1 MKKFKELYSFTVNK
15 EQLVEEQVK
24 EKRGEE
30 EVTVT
35 HKVKKETP
43 IKFFIKKPSRKEL
56 DEIDMIYSI
65 FFNKCIEKGC
75 LTRQMIAKKYG
86 DIGGFLTDA
95 ESKEYSKLYFDF
107 YNAQS
112 ELSRL
117 ETITDLSD
125 AQKKKKQE
133 LVINIALYKRD
144 LVNYENSRESLFRH
158 TADEKAKN
166 KAIYWMLLNLVY
178 SLDMEDSDENA
189 EPKQLF
195 AGETQEEKE
204 DSYDE
209 LDEKND
215 EIFKKVVSK
224 SMPFIVLYYQ
234 GIIDTAES
242 FDKLQESLKKEDDM
256 VEKALSE

>member
-1 MKKFKELYSFTVNK
+1 MKKFKELYSFTINK
-15 EQLVEEQVK
+15 DQLVDEQVK

-35 HKVKKETP
+35 RKVKKEIP

-56 DEIDMIYSI
+56 DEIDMTYSI
-65 FFNKCIEKGC
+65 YFNKCIEKGC

-86 DIGGFLTDA
+86 DIGGFLTDS

-107 YNAQS
+107 YNSQS

-117 ETITDLSD
+117 ETVADLSD

-133 LVINIALYKRD
+133 LIVNIALYKRD
-144 LVNYENSRESLFRH
+144 LVNYESSRENLFRH

-178 SLDMEDSDENA
+178 SVNAGEDEE
-189 EPKQLF
+189 EPKQFF
-195 AGETQEEKE
+195 AGETQEQKE
-204 DSYDE
+204 SYYEDLDDSEDPI
-209 LDEKND
+209 L
-215 EIFKKVVSK
+215 KKVIQK
-224 SMPFIVLYYQ
+224 TMPFIILYYQ
-234 GIIDTAES
+234 GSVDSSES
-242 FDKLQESLKKEDDM
+242 FDKLQDTLKKEDDI
-256 VEKALSE
+256 VEKALNE

>member
-43 IKFFIKKPSRKEL
+43 IKFLIKKPSRKEL

-86 DIGGFLTDA
+86 DIGGFLTEV
-95 ESKEYSKLYFDF
+95 ESKEYSKLYFDL

-133 LVINIALYKRD
+133 LIINMALYRRD
-144 LVNYENSRESLFRH
+144 LTNYENSRESLFRH

-178 SLDMEDSDENA
+178 SFDAESLDEDI
-189 EPKQLF
+189 EPKQFF

-204 DSYDE
+204 NSYDE
-209 LDEKND
+209 LEEENN
-215 EIFKKVVSK
+215 EIFQRVISK
-224 SMPFIVLYYQ
+224 CMPFIILYYQ

-256 VEKALSE
+256 VEKALNE